1 MKKGWEEKRL
11 GEVCDI
17 IGGGTPSKA
26 NSKFYNGEIPWA
38 TVRDMKLE
46 CIKDTEHKITREAI
60 KKSSTNIIPKGNVII
75 ATRVGLGKICW
86 IENDTAINQD
96 LRGIV
101 PKTAEKISAK
111 YLFQWF
117 KSISYK
123 IEEEGTGATVKGV
136 KLPFIK
142 SLAIPIPPLPEQKR
156 IVKTLDKA
164 FTAIDKAKENA
175 EKNLKNAK
183 ELFDSY
189 LQNIFASPGKDW
201 EEKKLETI
209 TNKIGSG
216 ATPRGGKNEYKAE
229 GLSLIRS
236 LNVYDN
242 GFAYKKLA
250 FINQAQADK
259 LSNVIVESGD
269 VLLNITGASIC
280 RCTIVPDDVLPARV
294 NQHVSII
301 RLKQG
306 VMESKLL
313 WYILISKVH
322 KDRLLTIGEK
332 AGATRQALT
341 KNQLEEY
348 IIYYPRSLTEQKRIV
363 AKLNALSAE
372 TKRLESIYQQKI
384 SGLEELKQ
392 SVLQKAF
399 EGGL

>member
-1 MKKGWEEKRL
+1 M
-11 GEVCDI
+11 
-17 IGGGTPSKA
+17 
-26 NSKFYNGEIPWA
+26 
-38 TVRDMKLE
+38 
-46 CIKDTEHKITREAI
+46 
-60 KKSSTNIIPKGNVII
+60 
-75 ATRVGLGKICW
+75 
-86 IENDTAINQD
+86 
-96 LRGIV
+96 
-101 PKTAEKISAK
+101 
-111 YLFQWF
+111 
-117 KSISYK
+117 
-123 IEEEGTGATVKGV
+123 